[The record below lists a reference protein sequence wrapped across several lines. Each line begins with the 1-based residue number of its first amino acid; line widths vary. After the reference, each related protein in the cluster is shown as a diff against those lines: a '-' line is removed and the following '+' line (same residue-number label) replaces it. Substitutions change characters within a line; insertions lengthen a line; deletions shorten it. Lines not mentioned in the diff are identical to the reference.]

1 MFRQSYYERMP
12 PGQRTAAASSKRVQQ
27 GEATRAVLIETAQ
40 RLFAEH
46 GYAATST
53 TDIVTAAEVTRG
65 ALYHHFEDKEDLF
78 RAVLEA
84 TEAQLLQQVAAT
96 AATAATPLA
105 QLQAGIEASFASGLE
120 PRFRRIILEDGP
132 AVLGWQAWHDI
143 DARYAYGATA
153 AGLRAAMDSGELAA
167 QPVEPRGP
175 QLVGAVIEGADMQG
189 AMVIARATDE
199 QAAIRS
205 IAGSMRRLIDGL
217 RPAAPPPEPAG

>member
-84 TEAQLLQQVAAT
+84 TEALVRGGVGAPAP
-96 AATAATPLA
+96 TAATPLA

-167 QPVEPRGP
+167 QPVEPLAHL
-175 QLVGAVIEGADMQG
+175 LVGAFMQG